1 MRSGVVTKRQGEL
14 HGRGISKKTKHHKI
28 RFKKNLIKFLFK
40 KLEAVIQGNW
50 LKMEYNYLIIRSNRR
65 VAFM

>member
-1 MRSGVVTKRQGEL
+1 MEEEFLKKQNITKL
-14 HGRGISKKTKHHKI
+14 S
-28 RFKKNLIKFLFK
+28 FKKHLIKFLFK